1 MNPLKPTRKHARTLT
16 SLALAGLLILLLTP
30 LGAAQFGTQI
40 KAGDYGHLPVTK
52 GPSVALK
59 ILYADMGVGGDVR
72 DDCVYIDT
80 TSPATLNNGLN
91 NKDLRLTKCGEKNP
105 GTAITDADVWEKG
118 ATPAYTAVAVHYA
131 DVNSNAKYDKGDYVF
146 ITTNLVA
153 DTNLASTTSPTVW
166 TIRLTVNGLS
176 AGTFVFPGDADFSA
190 YGSAAPA
197 MINSLVE
204 RDDSVWF
211 MISHAAAAAPYD
223 VKGALVLADSIR
235 INANALLQPAF
246 KVLKLD
252 MDSTNLP
259 AGSSFTAKAEVQN
272 SGKGSGM
279 GIVISKVNG
288 LIVDAQITPYMSP
301 SEKVTMTVKGFL
313 PLSGTMAA
321 FEVGDQFK
329 QITIVNGTA
338 ASGTSNEDLATRL
351 AALEAEI
358 ALLKAAEGTT
368 TGDATGSIKAKQ
380 ADAVSESPSPSFVW
394 LVALIGVALL
404 VRRRTA

>member
-1 MNPLKPTRKHARTLT
+1 
-16 SLALAGLLILLLTP
+16 
-30 LGAAQFGTQI
+30 
-40 KAGDYGHLPVTK
+40 
-52 GPSVALK
+52 
-59 ILYADMGVGGDVR
+59 
-72 DDCVYIDT
+72 
-80 TSPATLNNGLN
+80 
-91 NKDLRLTKCGEKNP
+91 
-105 GTAITDADVWEKG
+105 
-118 ATPAYTAVAVHYA
+118 
-131 DVNSNAKYDKGDYVF
+131 
-146 ITTNLVA
+146 
-153 DTNLASTTSPTVW
+153 
-166 TIRLTVNGLS
+166 
-176 AGTFVFPGDADFSA
+176 
-190 YGSAAPA
+190 
-197 MINSLVE
+197 
-204 RDDSVWF
+204 
-211 MISHAAAAAPYD
+211 
-223 VKGALVLADSIR
+223 
-235 INANALLQPAF
+235 
-246 KVLKLD
+246 